1 MDKIDEIYPMN
12 KWYDCTETTK
22 LSHMK
27 ESIDKVPLGKVGF
40 MPGRIVHT
48 NKVMVLLVI
57 QKIINDFEEQR
68 RRALTQIKFGSELFN
83 LKREQVEIREPFDE
97 AKYEEEKKFRL
108 MRKRDHLQQEKQE
121 GECNAEEDFERKDER
136 INKMKDI
143 TETISELANSEYL
156 CTKTSEK
163 RDETED
169 YDEKITE
176 GFDGKIKNFPADYQ
190 KLLARLDELERQEE
204 EAGELE
210 SNYSSSLDSDDVSL
224 ENNEDTVSNSLLGEK
239 QEKKKT
245 ETICNGTENITQMV
259 LKDAN
264 NESQKIRR
272 TVRFKSE
279 DEAYSANITP
289 ISSPDSGIPLHENE
303 PKMII
308 NGDPRFSCPLPR
320 SILRNFNE
328 KSPVDVDALAAVESE
343 NWKEIVPVSEH
354 AFTGKVLE
362 RHPPD
367 NDGSTESIPVIMP
380 SKDGSSRGVSRFK
393 MSRAHLD

>member
-48 NKVMVLLVI
+48 NKVMVLLGDNYFSVCSCFHACGIIDRRISFI

-239 QEKKKT
+239 QEKKKRKRYVM
-245 ETICNGTENITQMV
+245 GR
-259 LKDAN
+259 
-264 NESQKIRR
+264 KI
-272 TVRFKSE
+272 
-279 DEAYSANITP
+279 
-289 ISSPDSGIPLHENE
+289 L
-303 PKMII
+303 
-308 NGDPRFSCPLPR
+308 
-320 SILRNFNE
+320 LR
-328 KSPVDVDALAAVESE
+328 
-343 NWKEIVPVSEH
+343 WC
-354 AFTGKVLE
+354 
-362 RHPPD
+362 
-367 NDGSTESIPVIMP
+367 
-380 SKDGSSRGVSRFK
+380 
-393 MSRAHLD
+393 